1 MKKVVLAIAAAIGL
15 STAAN
20 AADMPVKARP
30 APPVA
35 VFNWTGFY
43 IGGNVGWAR
52 TDATYDSYVVNP
64 NGFGAASVVFV
75 DAMADGTSRNN
86 GWTGG
91 VQAGYNWQGA
101 SPFVLGFEADINAL
115 SAQTSL
121 TAVGTTP
128 GGTVITNFTNSM
140 DPKWIATFR
149 GRAGYTFGQSLLY
162 LTGGLAV
169 LNSDYNQTFIAIAPV
184 AINTVQSTN
193 NTTAGW
199 TVGGGWE
206 QALSMNWSVK
216 AEYLYARFN
225 GVDANVTA
233 PLVAGFTDRVAGRAD
248 VDIHQARVGINYR
261 FGGPVVAK
269 Y

>member
-1 MKKVVLAIAAAIGL
+1 MKTVVLALAAAIGL

-35 VFNWTGFY
+35 AFNWTGFY

-52 TDATYDSYVVNP
+52 TDATYDSYVVTP
-64 NGFGAASVVFV
+64 QGFAPASVVFV
-75 DAMADGTSRNN
+75 NAMADGTSRNN

-101 SPFVLGFEADINAL
+101 SPFVLGVEADINAL

-149 GRAGYTFGQSLLY
+149 GRLGYTFNMSLLY
-162 LTGGLAV
+162 VTGGLAV
-169 LNSDYNQTFIAIAPV
+169 LNSDYNQTFV
-184 AINTVQSTN
+184 ATLPINTVQTTNSTK
-193 NTTAGW
+193 AGW

-206 QALSMNWSVK
+206 QALNNNWSIK
-216 AEYLYARFN
+216 AEYLFARFE
-225 GVDANVTA
+225 GVNANVTA
-233 PLVAGFTDRVAGRAD
+233 PLVAGFTDAIAGTAN
-248 VDIHQARVGINYR
+248 VDIHQARIGVNYR